1 MEKQFHIFE
10 ITEELAEV
18 LIAKSEEAH
27 FHDFEELIIVTEGSL
42 EHYIDFQM
50 ETLEA
55 PFASYVSM
63 GKMHRVIPHKDL
75 RGWVINYQNEFIPN
89 SQFSFYSNFISSSKI
104 SISPNGCMIRFT
116 KVCVIINAEYQ
127 QEMPDFAAIRHLTTA
142 LISMIETERKRNIPV
157 ENALKPSQVDTFN
170 NFLKILEQN
179 FSRDEGVLFYA
190 EKMNMSDRNLNII
203 CKNNFQKS
211 VSEIIETRKLIEAK
225 NLLIHTEKSVSEI
238 GFELGYN
245 EKSYFTRVFRNKLSI
260 TPTQFREMTR
270 AIIS

>member
-89 SQFSFYSNFISSSKI
+89 SQFSFYSNLQK
-104 SISPNGCMIRFT
+104 
-116 KVCVIINAEYQ
+116 
-127 QEMPDFAAIRHLTTA
+127 FAKL
-142 LISMIETERKRNIPV
+142 SM
-157 ENALKPSQVDTFN
+157 
-170 NFLKILEQN
+170 
-179 FSRDEGVLFYA
+179 
-190 EKMNMSDRNLNII
+190 LNI
-203 CKNNFQKS
+203 N
-211 VSEIIETRKLIEAK
+211 RKCQILQPSGI
-225 NLLIHTEKSVSEI
+225 
-238 GFELGYN
+238 
-245 EKSYFTRVFRNKLSI
+245 
-260 TPTQFREMTR
+260 
-270 AIIS
+270 